1 VGGAAH
7 LIGRRTQREPS
18 FSGELVLLQGGPAL
32 VLRGELDFMTRGHV
46 EVAFADAEAAGA
58 PVRTV
63 DLRELDFMDCA
74 GLDGLV
80 AAVRRRRADRPVVV
94 LIGAGSGRRVLEL
107 LDVSG
112 DLTVLDLGRDSRAA
126 RGIQP
131 QEEAG

>member
-1 VGGAAH
+1 
-7 LIGRRTQREPS
+7 
-18 FSGELVLLQGGPAL
+18 
-32 VLRGELDFMTRGHV
+32 MTRSHV
-46 EVAFADAEAAGA
+46 EFAFADAEAAGA

-80 AAVRRRRADRPVVV
+80 AAVRRRRRADRPVVV

-107 LDVSG
+107 LDASG
-112 DLTVLDLGRDSRAA
+112 DLTVLDLGRDRAG
-126 RGIQP
+126 RGFQP